1 MLYYDPYK
9 FPPITIRRH
18 KYSLTKRDKQAAKL
32 LAQKTL
38 SSDDA
43 VRLMEL
49 YGWYPDPDNPQKGSH
64 KHFVHPTKRG
74 KVTIPL
80 GREVLRKDTRD
91 SILNQAGLIDE

>member
-1 MLYYDPYK
+1 MK
-9 FPPITIRRH
+9 SPPITIRRQE
-18 KYSLTKRDKQAAKL
+18 YSLTKRDKQTARL

-43 VRLMEL
+43 ERLIAL
-49 YGWYPDPDNPQKGSH
+49 DGWYPDPDNPQKGSH
-64 KHFVHPTKRG
+64 KHFVHPVKKG

-91 SILNQAGLIDE
+91 SILNQAGLIDD

>member
-1 MLYYDPYK
+1 M
-9 FPPITIRRH
+9 
-18 KYSLTKRDKQAAKL
+18 TKRDKQTARL

-49 YGWYPDPDNPQKGSH
+49 DGWYPDPYNPQKGSH
-64 KHFVHPTKRG
+64 KQFIHPVKKG

-80 GREVLRKDTRD
+80 GRKVLPKDTRD
-91 SILNQAGLIDE
+91 SILYQMGLLTD